1 MTLLTNIQA
10 VNDALKIA
18 MAADDRIVVLGED
31 VGKLGGVFRATQGL
45 QKAFGVERVI
55 DTPLAEAGIVG
66 TAIGMAIYGLRPIAE
81 IQFDGFL
88 LPALNQL
95 IAHAAR
101 MRNRSRGRFHVPL
114 VVRVPWGGGIHAPE
128 HHSDSIEALLAHTP
142 GLKVVMPSTPYDT
155 KGLLLAAIEDPDPVL
170 FLEHKRIY
178 RAVKG
183 EVPEEKYTV
192 PIGKAEV
199 VREGTDLT
207 LIAWGF
213 MRHLAERV
221 ANTVAARGVEACV
234 IDLKTISP
242 IDEETILQ
250 SVEKTGRVV
259 IVHEAPRNCGVGA
272 EIAAICAERVMASL
286 KGPIER
292 VTGYDI
298 TMPLPQAEKLNI
310 PDEKRVTAAI
320 ERVMKYS

>member
-1 MTLLTNIQA
+1 MATLTNIQA
-10 VNDALKIA
+10 ITDALKIA
-18 MAADDRIVVLGED
+18 MRRDDRVVVLGED

-45 QKAFGVERVI
+45 QKEFGVERVI

-66 TAIGMAIYGLRPIAE
+66 TAVGMAIFGMRPVAE

-101 MRNRSRGRFHVPL
+101 MRNRTRSRFHVPL

-128 HHSDSIEALLAHTP
+128 HHSDSIEAILAHTP
-142 GLKVVMPSTPYDT
+142 GLKIVMPSTPYDM

-183 EVPEEKYTV
+183 EVPEDFYTI
-192 PIGKAEV
+192 PIGKAQV
-199 VREGTDLT
+199 IREGTDVT
-207 LIAWGF
+207 LIGWGF
-213 MRHLAERV
+213 TRHLCVRV
-221 ANTVAARGVEACV
+221 AEQFVPHSVSAEV
-234 IDLKTISP
+234 IDLRTITP
-242 IDEETILQ
+242 WDEETVLA
-250 SVEKTGRVV
+250 SVTKTGRIV
-259 IVHEAPRNCGVGA
+259 IVQEAARQCGLGA
-272 EIAAICAERVMASL
+272 EIAAVVAERTMFSL

-298 TMPLPQAEKLNI
+298 TMPLPKAEKLNI
-310 PDEKRVTAAI
+310 PDERRVMAAV
-320 ERVMKYS
+320 ERVMQY